1 MTAARP
7 ASLDALLAHVAERLV
22 ADEQPVE
29 SRVAVVDGRDTLAAV
44 IIRPATGTNGEDS
57 ISVEANAHGI
67 SKAVVAY
74 ALRQAADQFDAA
86 AEAEGDEPITPD
98 EAAAEQLDRVDE
110 PPALTADDVRAALD
124 FNAPDRDPALATLR
138 DVLLDDAPHT
148 PEQALAAARIILS
161 AHARHLAA
169 LVERKHESTQSRWGL
184 NRSTRGLLTGYSGAR
199 RAVRAYADR
208 LDDEQALAEHA
219 AIGQAQP

>member
-1 MTAARP
+1 MTTARP
-7 ASLDALLAHVAERLV
+7 ASLDALLAHVAEHLV

-44 IIRPATGTNGEDS
+44 ILRPATGTNGEDS

-86 AEAEGDEPITPD
+86 AQAEGDEPITPD
-98 EAAAEQLDRVDE
+98 EAADEQRARVNE

-138 DVLLDDAPHT
+138 DVLLDDGPRT

-169 LVERKHESTQSRWGL
+169 LVEHESTQSRWGL

-219 AIGQAQP
+219 ANGQAQP